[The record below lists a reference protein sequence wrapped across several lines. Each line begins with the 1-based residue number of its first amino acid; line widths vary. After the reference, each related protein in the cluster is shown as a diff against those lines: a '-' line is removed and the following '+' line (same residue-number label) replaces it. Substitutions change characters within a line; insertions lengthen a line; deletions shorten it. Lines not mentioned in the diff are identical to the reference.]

1 METFDIT
8 VIGSGP
14 GGNVAAIRSAQLG
27 YKTEIRLATSGD
39 YPRIMEIWE
48 SAVKATHG
56 FLAEED
62 FIYFKEVIPKDYLPN
77 LEVFLLIENRESVGF
92 SSVSEGNL
100 EMLFIH
106 NEYRSKGYGKSL
118 FQFMDETNGIT
129 KVDVNE
135 QNYQAIGFYEKLGFK
150 KAGRSENDG
159 SGKDYPIIHM
169 VR

>member
-1 METFDIT
+1 MST
-8 VIGSGP
+8 
-14 GGNVAAIRSAQLG
+14 Q
-27 YKTEIRLATSGD
+27 IRLATLED

-77 LEVFLLIENRESVGF
+77 LEVYLFILQNQPVAF
-92 SSVSEGNL
+92 ASVSEGSL
-100 EMLFIH
+100 EMLFVH
-106 NEYRSKGYGKSL
+106 NDYRGKGYGKGL
-118 FQFMDETNGIT
+118 IQFMDETKGIK

-135 QNYQAIGFYEKLGFK
+135 QNYLAVGFYENLGFR
-150 KAGRSENDG
+150 KAGRSEKDG